1 MSTYIPGVTN
11 VWPNYS
17 SVNQNITTSEEQNN
31 LGKDEFL
38 TLLVEQLKYQDPL
51 EPLNDQ
57 EFIAQMAQFS
67 SLEQLMNMSEEIQML
82 RQSIGISSDMIGKE
96 VTYSYF
102 DTLSLEIITKTGI
115 VESISI
121 KDGAQFAVVEGEE
134 IPLDYITKI
143 SESTVSNESI
153 NNEGTNSEEDNI
165 EVNLNFDTIE
175 DIVAEVDN
183 GVNEK

>member
-17 SVNQNITTSEEQNN
+17 TDNQNISTSEEQNN

-38 TLLVEQLKYQDPL
+38 TLLIEQLKHQDPL

-67 SLEQLMNMSEEIQML
+67 SLEQLMNITDEIQLL

-96 VTYSYF
+96 ISYSYF
-102 DTLSLEIITKTGI
+102 DTLSLEVITKTGL
-115 VESISI
+115 VESINI
-121 KDGAQFAVVEGEE
+121 REGEQFAIVAGEE
-134 IPLDYITKI
+134 VPLDFITSI
-143 SESTVSNESI
+143 SEPTVSNEPD
-153 NNEGTNSEEDNI
+153 NDEVVNSDDNT
-165 EVNLNFDTIE
+165 EVDSNIDTIE
-175 DIVAEVDN
+175 ETVLEDD
-183 GVNEK
+183 GVNE

>member
-17 SVNQNITTSEEQNN
+17 SVNQNISTSEEQNN
-31 LGKDEFL
+31 LGKNEFL

-67 SLEQLMNMSEEIQML
+67 SLEQLMNMTEEVQLL

-96 VTYSYF
+96 ISYSYF
-102 DTLSLEIITKTGI
+102 DTLSLEVITKTGL

-121 KDGAQFAVVEGEE
+121 KDGAQFAIVEGEE

-143 SESTVSNESI
+143 SESTISNEPVIDEGI
-153 NNEGTNSEEDNI
+153 NSNDNTEI
-165 EVNLNFDTIE
+165 DSTIDTIE
-175 DIVAEVDN
+175 ETILEDDDGVD
-183 GVNEK
+183 E